1 MNILILGATGL
12 IGSSL
17 YAHLSLRQNVFGT
30 YFNKKKI
37 KKIKHLKDNIF
48 YFDALNKKK
57 LASLIDK
64 TNPKIVINCIGVT
77 KHIKGLYSGWNKKG
91 WFFKCYYI

>member
-17 YAHLSLRQNVFGT
+17 YAHLSHKHNVFGT
-30 YFNKKKI
+30 YNDKKKI
-37 KKIKHLKDNIF
+37 KKIKYTKHKF
-48 YFDALNKKK
+48 FHFDALNIKK
-57 LASLIDK
+57 LTNLIDK

-77 KHIKGLYSGWNKKG
+77 KHIKGLVKKK
-91 WFFKCYYI
+91 F